1 MDFAWLYAD
10 SFGMEAWYSWQ
21 CLKRQWQT
29 QVVHVVKQPGINL
42 WRARGHFAIHHSH
55 ISSLA
60 WCFLL
65 QDIRANQSS
74 KCTVPFPAWCDY
86 IIEFGSHFDCFRLE
100 TCESGPD
107 RESAVFNLCRKSW
120 TILTITIA
128 AMPFISLEHHVTAI
142 CNSDIDR
149 IWPNMPIQACSKHP
163 SLQNTYFEYLWVEQ
177 KIASFMSAFFLARF
191 LCTKNCDAT
200 VVAVQCHKERPD
212 ELQTQPWSHAYVSRD
227 WAELSFNFRESYQ
240 FNASWLYI

>member
-142 CNSDIDR
+142 LTEYD
-149 IWPNMPIQACSKHP
+149 PICPSKHAR
-163 SLQNTYFEYLWVEQ
+163 STRLCKTHTLSIFESSRKLQVSCQRFFLPGFFVP
-177 KIASFMSAFFLARF
+177 KIAMLQSLLCSVTRSDQMNFKRSHEATHMS
-191 LCTKNCDAT
+191 
-200 VVAVQCHKERPD
+200 VEIER
-212 ELQTQPWSHAYVSRD
+212 S
-227 WAELSFNFRESYQ
+227 
-240 FNASWLYI
+240 

>member
-74 KCTVPFPAWCDY
+74 KCTVPFSSVMWLY
-86 IIEFGSHFDCFRLE
+86 NRIWFSLRLP
-100 TCESGPD
+100 SGW
-107 RESAVFNLCRKSW
+107 RLASQARTENQQVFNL
-120 TILTITIA
+120 TIT
-128 AMPFISLEHHVTAI
+128 MSCYAI
-142 CNSDIDR
+142 HIPWTSCNSDIDR

-240 FNASWLYI
+240 FNASWLYIYNIHKWALIW